1 MVTASVKVDHVA
13 HVSDVLN
20 RVDWNFTNARTRGGV
35 HGIHPYPAKFIPQ
48 IPRQL
53 LQLIGPRP
61 PAVVFDPFCGSG
73 TTLVE
78 AQLAGYRTIGVDLN
92 PIATLISR
100 VKTDCNSPPLSSAAR
115 RIVRAA
121 KQSHVK
127 IPPIPRIDH
136 WFTTEAQR
144 ALAGLHDEVSRETS
158 DSLREG
164 LKLALSAITVR
175 VSNQDG
181 ETRYAAVKKN
191 VSEEQVFLFFQ
202 RAADKI
208 DAARSYYQNQLFDT
222 PRFSS
227 RLLTAD
233 ILSVTPK
240 DIGPVDL
247 VITSPP
253 YPNAYEYWL
262 YHKYRMYWLGF
273 DPIAV
278 RESEIGARPHF
289 FKKNPHTSED
299 FQRQMGIVFK
309 LLSSVMSTGSLACF
323 VVADS
328 MIRGEIVDNVK
339 LLANAGN
346 SNHFRVV
353 TTISRDVPDTRKTF
367 NPVNGRIV
375 KESLVVFGRC

>member
-1 MVTASVKVDHVA
+1 M
-13 HVSDVLN
+13 
-20 RVDWNFTNARTRGGV
+20 
-35 HGIHPYPAKFIPQ
+35 
-48 IPRQL
+48 
-53 LQLIGPRP
+53 
-61 PAVVFDPFCGSG
+61 
-73 TTLVE
+73 
-78 AQLAGYRTIGVDLN
+78 
-92 PIATLISR
+92 
-100 VKTDCNSPPLSSAAR
+100 
-115 RIVRAA
+115 
-121 KQSHVK
+121 K